1 MDSSTSGTKRRGG
14 WSRRMWLEIAIGIVV
29 VVAVVPIAANSGG
42 GSGGI
47 Y

>member
-14 WSRRMWLEIAIGIVV
+14 WSRRTWLAIAIGIVV
-29 VVAVVPIAANSGG
+29 VVAVILIAMNAGG

>member
-1 MDSSTSGTKRRGG
+1 MDSSTSGTKWRGG
-14 WSRRMWLEIAIGIVV
+14 RSRRTWLAIATGIVV
-29 VVAVVPIAANSGG
+29 VVAVILIAANSGG

>member
-1 MDSSTSGTKRRGG
+1 MDNSTSGTKGRGG
-14 WSRRMWLEIAIGIVV
+14 WSRRTWLAIAIGIVV
-29 VVAVVPIAANSGG
+29 VVAVILIAMNAGG